1 MYLNVSESSAT
12 RNDKQ
17 MMDENNTTP
26 DHKQIVFDD

>member
-17 MMDENNTTP
+17 MMDVNNTTP
-26 DHKQIVFDD
+26 EHKP